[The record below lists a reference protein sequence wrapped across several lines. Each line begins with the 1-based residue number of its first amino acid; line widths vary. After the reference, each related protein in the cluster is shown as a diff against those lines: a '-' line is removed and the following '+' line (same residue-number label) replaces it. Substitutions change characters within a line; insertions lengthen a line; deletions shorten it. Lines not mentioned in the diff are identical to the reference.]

1 MSELVKQNGKNAIKG
16 KQGYQ
21 PTVFTLEKQEDIIS
35 AAAEGLPLSSCAA
48 MAGVSRHTLEDWM
61 QKGEEGHE
69 RYAEFALAVRKVQ
82 AEYKLNLLRKVKEIG
97 IDTNQWAALMT
108 ILERVYGDEF
118 KRPTEKQSVTV
129 NVGILEKR
137 VHELAAQGEVVY
149 DGG

>member
-1 MSELVKQNGKNAIKG
+1 MELVKNNGKNAIKG

-21 PTVFTLEKQEDIIS
+21 PTVFTLEVAEDIVS
-35 AAAEGLPLSSCAA
+35 AAAEGLPLTSCAA
-48 MAGVSRHTLEDWM
+48 LAGVSKHTVNDWM

-69 RYAEFALAVRKVQ
+69 RYVDFAMAVRKAQ
-82 AEYKLNLLRKVKEIG
+82 AEYKLELIRKVKDIG
-97 IDTNQWAALMT
+97 VSTNQWAALMT

-118 KRPTEKQSVTV
+118 RRPTEKQDITV